1 MFMFNN
7 AEKEELKRIINKYVE
22 EGRCTRPIH
31 PDEVLREISL
41 FNQAEGCMQEAPS
54 PEVALENIAW
64 AGLDRNHSQ
73 ADLGLSALQLCP

>member
-1 MFMFNN
+1 MFNN

-31 PDEVLREISL
+31 PDEVMREISL
-41 FNQAEGCMQEAPS
+41 FNQAEGSLEEAPS

-64 AGLDRNHSQ
+64 AGLDRNRSQ
-73 ADLGLSALQLCP
+73 AHFGLTAPQRCL